1 LARQPRPQWRFTT
14 PSRWVMAKNPPV
26 VVANLGLGITKA
38 GGSRLV
44 RRIFDL

>member
-1 LARQPRPQWRFTT
+1 
-14 PSRWVMAKNPPV
+14 MAKNPPV
-26 VVANLGLGITKA
+26 VVANLGRGIAKA